1 MGRHPIPKEKKRVL
15 IGASIEQRIVDE
27 IGLLECKEIAENAVN
42 KEYYKKGISGNPRF
56 KKKL

>member
-27 IGLLECKEIAENAVN
+27 LGLLECKEIAEKAVN
-42 KEYYKKGISGNPRF
+42 KFHDKKS
-56 KKKL
+56 KTK

>member
-1 MGRHPIPKEKKRVL
+1 MGRHPIPKEKKRIL

-42 KEYYKKGISGNPRF
+42 KEYCKKGISGKSRLKN
-56 KKKL
+56 KL

>member
-27 IGLLECKEIAENAVN
+27 IGQLQCKEIAENAVN
-42 KEYYKKGISGNPRF
+42 TEYRKRLKNQS
-56 KKKL
+56 K